1 MQRTSRTPPVVAID
15 KVDNKIVR
23 LQPRSAAAVGES
35 EVLAV
40 ETLPAL
46 MERASNAV
54 RQMRYFAL
62 ATKRFSF
69 GELIPSAARAG
80 FHLVSEDSQSS
91 EAAFRWA
98 GAGEADLIF
107 SVSYGDPDRISI
119 IAESQGDIFGLM
131 LTAYSHISTISVET
145 SPTLENSELGQNA
158 LLFRDMLLTFPDFDE
173 MPAWTKYSEKQA
185 PSVCSL
191 LELWRDGLSLASLA
205 DWTWKSIR
213 SSVSTAWE
221 TLRDR
226 WNSYRLPRR

>member
-80 FHLVSEDSQSS
+80 FHLVSEDSQ
-91 EAAFRWA
+91 
-98 GAGEADLIF
+98 
-107 SVSYGDPDRISI
+107 
-119 IAESQGDIFGLM
+119 GDIFGLM

-185 PSVCSL
+185 PSVGSL